1 MKKIPRNIGADELI
15 KLLGKQY
22 QYFPTR
28 QSGSHVRLTT
38 ALKGQHHITIPN
50 HHPIKTGTLSSIL
63 SDIALHLQKTKETV
77 IEELF

>member
-28 QSGSHVRLTT
+28 QSGSHVRLTI
-38 ALKGQHHITIPN
+38 ALKGQHHIHYSQSPSNKNRNI
-50 HHPIKTGTLSSIL
+50 IFYSFRYSI
-63 SDIALHLQKTKETV
+63 AFTKNKRNCY
-77 IEELF
+77 